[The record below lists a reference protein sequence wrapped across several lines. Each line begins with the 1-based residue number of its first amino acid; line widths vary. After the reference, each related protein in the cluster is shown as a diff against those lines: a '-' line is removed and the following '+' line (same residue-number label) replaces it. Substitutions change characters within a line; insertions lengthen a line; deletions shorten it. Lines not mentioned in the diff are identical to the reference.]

1 MVEGALR
8 PRCACSAP
16 SVSFA
21 DTSPALR
28 GRIWPPTADVAMT
41 TARPRLTERRRRRFA
56 TAPWAALA
64 EIAARTGYVARG
76 SVYISIGVVAVLAAA
91 GLTPKAQGAL
101 GALAAWGAWP
111 PAVALIWLIGLGLYG
126 FAGWRALQA
135 LLDADTLGRTPKALA
150 ARAGQAVSGLVY
162 GALAVSVFGFLDA
175 IEDLHEADDQAKTAA
190 FIAQLLALPAGE
202 WLVMAAGAFILA
214 AGIGNAVRA
223 LFGHFVRNLKCD
235 EDTARWVGF
244 LARGGYFSRG
254 VAFVAAGA
262 FTLRAGWHAR
272 AADARSVGG
281 VLEALKHQP
290 NGKVAMV
297 MLALGFV
304 AFGLFAFVE
313 AWHRPIHPEGRAC

>member
-1 MVEGALR
+1 M
-8 PRCACSAP
+8 
-16 SVSFA
+16 
-21 DTSPALR
+21 
-28 GRIWPPTADVAMT
+28 
-41 TARPRLTERRRRRFA
+41 TARPRLIERLRWRFSQ
-56 TAPWAALA
+56 APWAALA

-214 AGIGNAVRA
+214 AGIGNAIRA
-223 LFGHFVRNLKCD
+223 LFGHFVRKRPIVTLPL
-235 EDTARWVGF
+235 RQGF
-244 LARGGYFSRG
+244 LRHGKHIGSIRFEVKADVPRRQTFDRVSNCTFRLSRMKLHAPVSHLG
-254 VAFVAAGA
+254 LRVSVVA
-262 FTLRAGWHAR
+262 TR
-272 AADARSVGG
+272 
-281 VLEALKHQP
+281 
-290 NGKVAMV
+290 
-297 MLALGFV
+297 
-304 AFGLFAFVE
+304 
-313 AWHRPIHPEGRAC
+313 